1 MNSYLNKFDSK
12 VNSALS
18 NFITK
23 QTVVRGVI
31 HLLLVLYVVRFAHDL
46 PKPVLNTF
54 NNSFFKLF
62 VFSLVMWTAQFSP
75 STSIMIS
82 LGFLVTMNI
91 ITKNKM
97 WEMLDNVESVGIDNF
112 ATFTKDDAVNTAS
125 SIIDNQLL
133 SPPVINTVAQQNNTT
148 VIQPTI
154 VNTTQGPTVVNPSV
168 VIAPAVISTSNGDKM
183 VINPDVT
190 VISPKTSS
198 EEPTFRVNPI
208 RPSTPDVSI
217 DPVDPIVTAGPV
229 DPPESGCL
237 PMRNVD
243 MSQVVGFEQDLLV
256 GIFEN

>member
-1 MNSYLNKFDSK
+1 
-12 VNSALS
+12 
-18 NFITK
+18 
-23 QTVVRGVI
+23 
-31 HLLLVLYVVRFAHDL
+31 
-46 PKPVLNTF
+46 
-54 NNSFFKLF
+54 
-62 VFSLVMWTAQFSP
+62 MWTAQFSP

-97 WEMLDNVESVGIDNF
+97 WEMLDNVESVGVDNF

-148 VIQPTI
+148 VIQPTV

-168 VIAPAVISTSNGDKM
+168 VIAPVVVSTSNGDKM

-190 VISPKTSS
+190 VISPESKSD
-198 EEPTFRVNPI
+198 EPTFRIQPIRPSTPPVDPEPTFRIQPI
-208 RPSTPDVSI
+208 RPSTPDV
-217 DPVDPIVTAGPV
+217 TAGPV
-229 DPPESGCL
+229 DPEPTFRIQPIRPSTPDVTTGPVNPPESGCL

-243 MSQVVGFEQDLLV
+243 MSKVTGFEQDLLV
-256 GIFEN
+256 GIFETQ